1 MLGLKMINEP
11 KLTYSVRSQNTGFP
25 WEVGTRKGALGL
37 EMFCSLIQMLGAW
50 MCSICENSVSCMC
63 TISALSVCILY
74 F

>member
-37 EMFCSLIQMLGAW
+37 ENVLFLDPDAGCLDVFNL
-50 MCSICENSVSCMC
+50 
-63 TISALSVCILY
+63 
-74 F
+74 